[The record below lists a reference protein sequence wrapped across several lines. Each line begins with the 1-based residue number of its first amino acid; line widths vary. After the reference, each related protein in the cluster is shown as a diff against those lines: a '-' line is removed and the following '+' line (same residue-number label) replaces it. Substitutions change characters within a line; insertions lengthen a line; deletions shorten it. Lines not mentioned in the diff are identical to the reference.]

1 MENISYN
8 QAQAQRTLNAA
19 HQAHQE
25 TTPGNTDLTC
35 AICQYMTGALL
46 ARNDSHSLAIRRLIS
61 QPDSTLEWTLIISS
75 H

>member
-8 QAQAQRTLNAA
+8 QAQAHRTLNAA
-19 HQAHQE
+19 HQAHQDTLPG
-25 TTPGNTDLTC
+25 TTDTTC
-35 AICQYMTGALL
+35 GICQYMTGALL

-61 QPDSTLEWTLIISS
+61 QPDSTLEWTLIIGS